1 MSEGK
6 LNENS
11 SCFLIKDE
19 RVKEK
24 WDSNPIYQF
33 LKEEGFQYAKGYKS
47 IEGIDWLYV
56 NIYSKVFAKGRP
68 CIAYAP
74 VVGDHAITFDE
85 FLTIYNI
92 YKKYEGLG
100 TLKMTNEEQ
109 DKQNK
114 KSAEERLE
122 KIREAMRE
130 HYRLIETDEEYRK
143 RSEEIQKIID
153 EYVTH
158 WEDTDDYDLS

>member
-19 RVKEK
+19 RVKDD

-33 LKEEGFQYAKGYKS
+33 LKEEGFKYAKGYYA

-68 CIAYAP
+68 CISYAP

-85 FLTIYNI
+85 FVVIYNI
-92 YKKYEGLG
+92 FKKYEGYSV
-100 TLKMTNEEQ
+100 LKMNAQEQKEFEEYCA
-109 DKQNK
+109 KI
-114 KSAEERLE
+114 EERQLE
-122 KIREAMRE
+122 NENRE
-130 HYRLIETDEEYRK
+130 
-143 RSEEIQKIID
+143 
-153 EYVTH
+153 
-158 WEDTDDYDLS
+158 

>member
-24 WDSNPIYQF
+24 WDSNPIYKF
-33 LKEEGFQYAKGYKS
+33 LKEEGFQYAKGYKC

-85 FLTIYNI
+85 FVVIYNI
-92 YKKYEGLG
+92 FKKYEGYSVLRMNAQEQ
-100 TLKMTNEEQ
+100 KEFEEQ
-109 DKQNK
+109 YAQI
-114 KSAEERLE
+114 EEKL
-122 KIREAMRE
+122 RESKPNNIC
-130 HYRLIETDEEYRK
+130 L
-143 RSEEIQKIID
+143 
-153 EYVTH
+153 
-158 WEDTDDYDLS
+158 

>member
-85 FLTIYNI
+85 FVVIYNI
-92 YKKYEGLG
+92 FKKYEGYSVLRMNAQEQ
-100 TLKMTNEEQ
+100 KEFEKQYAQIEE
-109 DKQNK
+109 KLRESKPNNI
-114 KSAEERLE
+114 RL
-122 KIREAMRE
+122 
-130 HYRLIETDEEYRK
+130 
-143 RSEEIQKIID
+143 
-153 EYVTH
+153 
-158 WEDTDDYDLS
+158 